1 MTRCRLT
8 IIVPAFNEAPS
19 IDAILGRL
27 RELPFDG
34 FEVIVV
40 DDGSGDETPE
50 LLKKW
55 EGMPGWQFLYH
66 ATNRGKGAAVRTGL
80 AHAAGDVAIVQDA
93 DEEYDPADI
102 PAVVESVLSGRE
114 LVVFGSR
121 YLDGTRNVPWTRFRL
136 AVRFLN
142 DLSRLLYGQHLT
154 DQATCYK
161 AMPLWLWKALDL
173 RANRFELCAEITAKL
188 GRWRIPIREVP
199 IRYSP
204 RSRADGKKI
213 GWRDAL
219 SAVATLLQWR
229 FRALEKFP
237 DCQRTAA
244 KLRRGNPQDDS
255 VASTASS
262 HKQDEDRI
270 KLLQTVGVGII
281 NSPR

>member
-1 MTRCRLT
+1 MTQCRLT
-8 IIVPAFNEAPS
+8 IIVPAFNEARS

-40 DDGSGDETPE
+40 DDGSWDATPE

-55 EGMPGWQFLYH
+55 EGMPGWQVLHH
-66 ATNRGKGAAVRTGL
+66 ASNRGKGAAVRTAL
-80 AHAAGDVAIVQDA
+80 AHAAGDLVIVQDA
-93 DEEYDPADI
+93 DMEYDPADI
-102 PAVVESVLSGRE
+102 PAVVESVLIGRE

-121 YLDGTRNVPWTRFRL
+121 YLDVERKLPWTHFRL
-136 AVRFLN
+136 AVRLLN
-142 DLSRLLYGQHLT
+142 DLSRLLYGQDLS

-161 AMPLWLWKALDL
+161 AMPLWLWRALDL
-173 RANRFELCAEITAKL
+173 RADRFDLCAEITAKL

-229 FRALEKFP
+229 YRALGKSP
-237 DCQRTAA
+237 
-244 KLRRGNPQDDS
+244 
-255 VASTASS
+255 STSERS
-262 HKQDEDRI
+262 RPNI
-270 KLLQTVGVGII
+270 
-281 NSPR
+281 